1 MLMKAA
7 LILTCINPSDG
18 PKEEL
23 KFLVKSQGNG
33 MLVRVL
39 SLPNVVQK
47 YSLRFVLRALVI
59 QTFLT
64 FGSNPAWCQL
74 SNLGKSLF

>member
-1 MLMKAA
+1 MKAA
-7 LILTCINPSDG
+7 LILTYINPSAG

-39 SLPNVVQK
+39 SPVSMNTIT
-47 YSLRFVLRALVI
+47 RF
-59 QTFLT
+59 F
-64 FGSNPAWCQL
+64 
-74 SNLGKSLF
+74 KSIE